1 MSLVEAPHRRA
12 AMTGGGAPWTWRGG
26 ARTVGAPAVSC
37 FACCCDVR
45 ERKTGRRRDEK
56 EKKRSAGK
64 KRNGKRE
71 NFPNLKISR
80 KKNKR

>member
-1 MSLVEAPHRRA
+1 
-12 AMTGGGAPWTWRGG
+12 MTGGGAPWTWRGG
-26 ARTVGAPAVSC
+26 GLEPWELLQSPALHAAVM
-37 FACCCDVR
+37 FVR
-45 ERKTGRRRDEK
+45 GKQEGGRRRDEK

-64 KRNGKRE
+64 KRNGKRG

>member
-26 ARTVGAPAVSC
+26 LEPWELLQSPALHAAVM
-37 FACCCDVR
+37 FVR
-45 ERKTGRRRDEK
+45 GKQEGGRRRDEK

-64 KRNGKRE
+64 KKKWKKGKFSKLE
-71 NFPNLKISR
+71 NFQKE
-80 KKNKR
+80 K